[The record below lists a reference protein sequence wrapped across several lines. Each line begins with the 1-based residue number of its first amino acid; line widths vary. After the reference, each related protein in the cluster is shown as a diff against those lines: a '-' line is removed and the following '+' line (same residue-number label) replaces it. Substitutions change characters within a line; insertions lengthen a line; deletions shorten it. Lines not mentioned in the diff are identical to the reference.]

1 MYYVCNVSIYITVY
15 LIIKNV
21 RLSKCVNLCPH
32 MFTPPTLFMHIYY
45 TIILYIIYYIYYILY
60 YYIIYYTIILLDF
73 PTFRLSIMW
82 SFHCFLYIHLNTLKM
97 EIKYIE
103 YILCFFIFKNIT
115 GCHSINNVHTVLA
128 RL

>member
-32 MFTPPTLFMHIYY
+32 MFTPRTSFMHIYY